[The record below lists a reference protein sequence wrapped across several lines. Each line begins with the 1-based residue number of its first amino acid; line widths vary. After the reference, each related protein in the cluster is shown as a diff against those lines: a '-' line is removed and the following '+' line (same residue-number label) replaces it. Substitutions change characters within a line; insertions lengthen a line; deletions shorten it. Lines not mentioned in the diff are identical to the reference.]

1 MLIGRV
7 CAKIDKRMSI
17 LKEKDDFMKEL
28 EPVFCPIHGKKL
40 LIERETIQIDGKYT
54 SLVVGKCPEC
64 QIRYIGKRKRVTK
77 TGKKGSFIYDGK
89 IYEYTPRMQQIELSI
104 NKGELPVKCPE
115 PERLIKRTE
124 ETSES
129 LKNKGTDKT
138 ELKLPRQIYVASNLD
153 LKKCPV
159 CDKKTTFTPKK
170 LLLKNGNQTSIMGY
184 ECFKCHA
191 PFILE
196 KIAEEY
202 LLNDYID
209 NLNLDYLKVDSQ
221 KSSRESLTESV
232 PIYDLKEIK
241 ICVLQRHSPKCRVHG
256 CELEIRQVVLKDEK
270 TLKELPV
277 SGGYCDRCQRLYI
290 TDKMK
295 NRMLDKFQVDGEIP
309 NIPNILKMKVTGK
322 KWKNVMP
329 ISVVKI
335 ELGIGGKEEIII
347 KENWKQTHLDENN
360 MINPTEIRL
369 IENSTKGNRKAVKKE
384 LPEEKNFKTEIA
396 VISATYNKEEVLI
409 HVVKRLEKGEN
420 TAGKADEICVRSLSL
435 LGREL
440 LGRIAHKEL
449 VEFSTEKE
457 TVKIH
462 QFKVWPDE
470 EYNLY
475 GFKKFTDVDKVQTI
489 TILNQKNLP
498 SGSDDYE
505 TVTALVYCAGRD
517 LPVYIDIYYSKLND
531 EYFINSDSY
540 ELYTRRYG
548 LPYVR
553 IISDEYGGNFGYDDL
568 RQQSELSLYGYSVGK
583 NAGLTSAD
591 RQRLLQQLLDNHFM
605 TKSQII
611 NHLEWLINTHKYRE
625 SMRDACDCWKEDL
638 MYVHQC
644 KINTQRA
651 VWGKFAYKGTV
662 LK

>member
-1 MLIGRV
+1 MDERLLIENV
-7 CAKIDKRMSI
+7 YAKIDKRMSI
-17 LKEKDDFMKEL
+17 LKAEDDFMEKL

-40 LIERETIQIDGKYT
+40 MIEQETVLIDGKYT
-54 SLVVGKCPEC
+54 SLVVGRCPEC
-64 QIRYIGKRKRVTK
+64 QIRYIGKKKRLTK

-104 NKGELPVKCPE
+104 NKGELPVKYPE
-115 PERLIKRTE
+115 PEEQIKQTE

-129 LKNKGTDKT
+129 LKDKGTAKT
-138 ELKLPRQIYVASNLD
+138 ELELPRQIYVVSNLD
-153 LKKCPV
+153 FKKCPV
-159 CDKKTTFTPKK
+159 CDRKTTFTPKK
-170 LLLKNGNQTSIMGY
+170 LLLKNGNQTSVMGY
-184 ECFKCHA
+184 ECFKCNV

-196 KIAEEY
+196 KVAEEY
-202 LLNDYID
+202 FLEDYID
-209 NLNLDYLKVDSQ
+209 ELNLDFLEVNRPKKKKIAEPKKDVAETQKKKAIRELHNITFFVTTQLTNCMIHNCKLKKYKLMLVDEKSQ
-221 KSSRESLTESV
+221 RKR
-232 PIYDLKEIK
+232 PIGGYYCKKCGRIYIHHRMEIAIMETFGENAVNLHTLKMICIGKEWEGMPMIPVIK
-241 ICVLQRHSPKCRVHG
+241 IES
-256 CELEIRQVVLKDEK
+256 D
-270 TLKELPV
+270 
-277 SGGYCDRCQRLYI
+277 
-290 TDKMK
+290 
-295 NRMLDKFQVDGEIP
+295 LDK
-309 NIPNILKMKVTGK
+309 
-322 KWKNVMP
+322 
-329 ISVVKI
+329 
-335 ELGIGGKEEIII
+335 KEEAKEDLAI
-347 KENWKQTHLDENN
+347 KNNLYVSLLDDA
-360 MINPTEIRL
+360 IQR
-369 IENSTKGNRKAVKKE
+369 RKESAVKE
-384 LPEEKNFKTEIA
+384 LPEEKKFKTEIA

-420 TAGKADEICVRSLSL
+420 TAGKPDEICVRSLSL

-440 LGRIAHKEL
+440 LGRIAHEEL

-517 LPVYIDIYYSKLND
+517 LPVYIDVYYSKLND

-651 VWGKFAYKGTV
+651 FWGKFAYKGTV

>member
-1 MLIGRV
+1 M
-7 CAKIDKRMSI
+7 
-17 LKEKDDFMKEL
+17 EKL

-40 LIERETIQIDGKYT
+40 SVERETVLIDGKYA
-54 SLVVGKCPEC
+54 SLIVGKCPEC
-64 QIRYIGKRKRVTK
+64 QIKYIGKNEKFSK
-77 TGKKGSFIYDGK
+77 TGKKGFFIYDGK
-89 IYEYTPRMQQIELSI
+89 IYQYISRMKQIELSI
-104 NKGELPVKCPE
+104 NKDEPSVKCPE
-115 PERLIKRTE
+115 PEKPIKQTE
-124 ETSES
+124 GTPEI
-129 LKNKGTDKT
+129 LKEKGTTKT
-138 ELKLPRQIYVASNLD
+138 ELKLPKQIYAVSSLD
-153 LKKCPV
+153 FEKCPV
-159 CDKKTTFTPKK
+159 CSKKTTFTPKK
-170 LLLKNGNQTSIMGY
+170 LLLKNENQTSVMGY

-191 PFILE
+191 PFVLE
-196 KIAEEY
+196 KMAEKYFLE
-202 LLNDYID
+202 DYID
-209 NLNLDYLKVDSQ
+209 ELNLDHLTVDSQ
-221 KSSRESLTESV
+221 KSQRAALTER
-232 PIYDLKEIK
+232 IAIHDLKEISLCVVYRYLQWCRIHRCKLK
-241 ICVLQRHSPKCRVHG
+241 IQQIL
-256 CELEIRQVVLKDEK
+256 LKDSK
-270 TLKELPV
+270 TLKELSV
-277 SGGYCDRCQRLYI
+277 SGCYCDRCQKFYI
-290 TDKMK
+290 TNKTK
-295 NRMLDKFQVDGEIP
+295 NKIFDEFQTDGVIS
-309 NIPNILKMKVTGK
+309 NMLKMKILGN

-329 ISVVKI
+329 IPVVKI
-335 ELGIGGKEEIII
+335 ESEI
-347 KENWKQTHLDENN
+347 DEKN
-360 MINPTEIRL
+360 E
-369 IENSTKGNRKAVKKE
+369 VKKE
-384 LPEEKNFKTEIA
+384 IAVKDSPWISLSDDDVIRKKEKMAVKEIPEEKKFETEIA
-396 VISATYNKEEVLI
+396 VVSATYNEEEVLI
-409 HVVKRLEKGEN
+409 HIVRRLEKGEN
-420 TAGKADEICVRSLSL
+420 AASNADEICARSLSL

-505 TVTALVYCAGRD
+505 TVTALIYCAGRD
-517 LPVYIDIYYSKLND
+517 LPVYIDVYYSKLND

-548 LPYVR
+548 LPYVK
-553 IISDEYGGNFGYDDL
+553 IISDEYSGGFDYDDL

-583 NAGLTSAD
+583 NSGLTSSG